1 MPIRIIQRHGTALQ
15 WTTANPILAEGE
27 MGLETNTKQFK
38 IGDGVLA
45 WNELPYGGIQGNV
58 GPQGIQGIPGLNGSN
73 GATGPQGPQG
83 PASSNLVKNLVD
95 VDFTVES
102 GFSEIR
108 SDLEVAAN
116 TTLEISSNSN
126 LILI

>member
-1 MPIRIIQRHGTALQ
+1 MPVRIIQRNGTAAQ

-27 MGLETNTKQFK
+27 MGLETDTKKFK

-45 WNELPYGGIQGNV
+45 WNALAYGGITGPTGPQ
-58 GPQGIQGIPGLNGSN
+58 GPQGIQGIQGPV
-73 GATGPQGPQG
+73 GPQGP
-83 PASSNLVKNLVD
+83 PSSNLVENLVASD
-95 VDFTVES
+95 YVVSS

-108 SDLEVAAN
+108 SDLEIATSV
-116 TTLEISSNSN
+116 TLEIESNAN